1 MRKNICVNNLD
12 TIRYF
17 FCFEPS
23 LLKNSNPTT
32 FHSDPQSCL
41 LINTSSRN
49 LCLHLSLYRLSVF
62 GCRDGHFYPGL
73 LKENGH
79 VNFFFFILDLI
90 SFIEVS
96 CWGAVERPQPSHQ
109 SWKHKKERSC
119 QVGWLV
125 VPVVVPVSTSTFKL
139 KILVYRTCKY
149 KFKSIHRII
158 LQYNTKTIS
167 NSNST
172 SILVDHHEIQSCR
185 CRSFIFVVV
194 VPSRTTTAT
203 SFCFFVVVGHEE

>member
-1 MRKNICVNNLD
+1 MSREEKHICVNNLD
-12 TIRYF
+12 TIIPIFSLFVPSFEVATEIKAPLTCYNSIF
-17 FCFEPS
+17 VFCFEPS
-23 LLKNSNPTT
+23 LFKNSNPTT

-109 SWKHKKERSC
+109 S
-119 QVGWLV
+119 
-125 VPVVVPVSTSTFKL
+125 
-139 KILVYRTCKY
+139 
-149 KFKSIHRII
+149 
-158 LQYNTKTIS
+158 
-167 NSNST
+167 
-172 SILVDHHEIQSCR
+172 
-185 CRSFIFVVV
+185 
-194 VPSRTTTAT
+194 
-203 SFCFFVVVGHEE
+203 